1 MAQSTRRQLPKWVT
15 SIAVGAGL
23 LASFPSDGTG
33 QGIACDADQIAA
45 LPVPEIRTSAAKAA
59 LRVAPEPDGKVVVT
73 LPPNIG
79 VPLLDQVDG
88 WFVVNYRDRDK
99 YRRLYVSTQDAEGPS
114 AASLGADQLQAQE
127 WTAAHTRICERIGRE
142 EFARNSLFVG
152 TAIAGL
158 TSVIWHLY
166 VDDDEHY
173 GTAFAVWS
181 GISVAALV
189 GTVYKSFGLYR
200 AHRELENFGG
210 FPSFADGGFLPST
223 GGARADLLFDAAT
236 RRLAVVASWRP

>member
-23 LASFPSDGTG
+23 VASFPSDGAG

-45 LPVPEIRTSAAKAA
+45 LPVPEIRISAAKAP

-73 LPPNIG
+73 LPTNIG
-79 VPLLDQVDG
+79 VPLLDQADG
-88 WFVVNYRDRDK
+88 WFMVNYRDRNE

-114 AASLGADQLQAQE
+114 AASLGADQVQAQE
-127 WTAAHTRICERIGRE
+127 WTAAHTRICEKIGRE
-142 EFARNSLFVG
+142 RLARNSLLAG
-152 TAIAGL
+152 TMIAGL
-158 TSVIWHLY
+158 TTVIWHVY

-189 GTVYKSFGLYR
+189 GTVYKSFGLSR
-200 AHRELENFGG
+200 ARKDLADFGG
-210 FPSFADGGFLPST
+210 LPSFAGGDFMPSI

-236 RRLAVVASWRP
+236 RSLAVVASWRP